1 VSQPA
6 AAQAEDPVWL
16 VALEAYMDEWQGQ
29 ICIGRIDRFPCA
41 AVASDR
47 HDMPVAL
54 VRRDGESVKELLER
68 LGHHL
73 LAAMED
79 GERIDE
85 INNRPRPSRR

>member
-1 VSQPA
+1 
-6 AAQAEDPVWL
+6 
-16 VALEAYMDEWQGQ
+16 
-29 ICIGRIDRFPCA
+29 
-41 AVASDR
+41 
-47 HDMPVAL
+47 
-54 VRRDGESVKELLER
+54 VKELLER